1 MNLKEIKWVI
11 IFYWKVN
18 IMGRTGTEHS
28 TPHLTSMS
36 DFFVGEIPDD
46 DENWNK
52 YAGGFVI
59 L

>member
-1 MNLKEIKWVI
+1 
-11 IFYWKVN
+11 
-18 IMGRTGTEHS
+18 MGRTRTEHS
-28 TPHLTSMS
+28 TPHFTSMS

-52 YAGGFVI
+52 HAGGFVI